1 MLTPEEKGEELI
13 EFFMNTQPP
22 KMSDY
27 SRLYRPTA
35 ILFAKKVCDEVDIN
49 KVREYFSYEHF
60 YVLYCV
66 FWDLDGPNDHDFL
79 LSKED
84 FSK

>member
-35 ILFAKKVCDEVDIN
+35 VLFAKKADRGYMFWSNV
-49 KVREYFSYEHF
+49 KEY
-60 YVLYCV
+60 
-66 FWDLDGPNDHDFL
+66 LD
-79 LSKED
+79 K
-84 FSK
+84 